1 MIMRNKLRGE
11 ADHDDDHDHDHD
23 DQRMTNYGEN
33 DDHVYW
39 ADQIMIGVLQGGG
52 GGSLSVG

>member
-11 ADHDDDHDHDHD
+11 ADHDDHEDDQD
-23 DQRMTNYGEN
+23 DQRMTNDEEN

-39 ADQIMIGVLQGGG
+39 ADQIMIGVVQGE